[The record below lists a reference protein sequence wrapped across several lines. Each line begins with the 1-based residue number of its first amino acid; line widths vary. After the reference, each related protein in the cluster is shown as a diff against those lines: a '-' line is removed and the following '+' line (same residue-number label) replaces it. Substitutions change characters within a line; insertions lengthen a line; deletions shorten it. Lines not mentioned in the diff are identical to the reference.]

1 MWNDKVTQVHWEPT
15 DKCNSGCAMCPRYDS
30 QGFELS
36 TLENVEW
43 TLESFKK
50 AWTVDFIKDLNK
62 VLACGNFGD
71 PCACKEFVDMYEY
84 MREINPNIELACN
97 TNGSLR
103 TQDWWARLGKVITQR
118 TDRTGGYCTFSID
131 GLEDTNH
138 LYRRGTVWK
147 NIMRN
152 AEAFIT
158 AGGEAHW
165 DFIVFEHNEH
175 QVDEARELAIKMGF
189 KNFNVK
195 RTTRWNQ
202 YKDGQ
207 GAYPVIWKG
216 KYLYDLKQPKE
227 EKFKH
232 NFEDAT
238 YFQQS
243 KYQSFN
249 FHDFQ
254 QVEGKI
260 NKDSRFVNGKYQS
273 IVLHELKIACRA
285 IKNARE
291 YQPANEIFI
300 SAGGHVAPCCFLGS
314 EPFKDYNG
322 VHADKNYVDLINMQG
337 GLTELNM
344 HKNNIYDILQL
355 DIFQKWIPDTWK
367 EDGNRS
373 MRPMKCGQC
382 CGVEFNN
389 LDYGELGD
397 KKDSYLE

>member
-118 TDRTGGYCTFSID
+118 PDRTGGYCTFSID

-152 AEAFIT
+152 AEAFIA

-254 QVEGKI
+254 QAEGKI
-260 NKDSRFVNGKYQS
+260 NKDMRFVNGKYQS

-322 VHADKNYVDLINMQG
+322 VHADKNYVDLIKMQG

-373 MRPMKCGQC
+373 MRPLKCGQC

-397 KKDSYLE
+397 KKDSYL

>member
-1 MWNDKVTQVHWEPT
+1 
-15 DKCNSGCAMCPRYDS
+15 
-30 QGFELS
+30 
-36 TLENVEW
+36 
-43 TLESFKK
+43 
-50 AWTVDFIKDLNK
+50 
-62 VLACGNFGD
+62 
-71 PCACKEFVDMYEY
+71 
-84 MREINPNIELACN
+84 
-97 TNGSLR
+97 
-103 TQDWWARLGKVITQR
+103 
-118 TDRTGGYCTFSID
+118 
-131 GLEDTNH
+131 
-138 LYRRGTVWK
+138 
-147 NIMRN
+147 MRN

-175 QVDEARELAIKMGF
+175 QVDEARNLAIKMGF

-355 DIFQKWIPDTWK
+355 DMFQKWIPDTWK

>member
-118 TDRTGGYCTFSID
+118 PDRTGGYCTFSID

-152 AEAFIT
+152 AEAFIA

-175 QVDEARELAIKMGF
+175 QVDEARDLAIKMGF

-254 QVEGKI
+254 QAEGKI
-260 NKDSRFVNGKYQS
+260 NKDMRFVNGKYQS

-322 VHADKNYVDLINMQG
+322 VHADKNYVDLIKMQG

-373 MRPMKCGQC
+373 MRPLKCGQC

-397 KKDSYLE
+397 KKDSYL

>member
-30 QGFELS
+30 SGFELS

-103 TQDWWARLGKVITQR
+103 TPDWWGRLGKVITQR
-118 TDRTGGYCTFSID
+118 TDRKGGYCTFSID

-152 AEAFIT
+152 AEAFIA

-195 RTTRWNQ
+195 RTTRWNR
-202 YKDGQ
+202 YDNGQ
-207 GAYPVIWKG
+207 GSYPVVWKG
-216 KYLYDLKQPKE
+216 KHLYDLKQPKE

-285 IKNARE
+285 VKNARE

-322 VHADKNYVDLINMQG
+322 VHADKNYVDMINMQG

-355 DIFQKWIPDTWK
+355 DMFQKWIPDTWK

-397 KKDSYLE
+397 KKDSYI

>member
-15 DKCNSGCAMCPRYDS
+15 DKCNSGCPMCPRYDI
-30 QGFELS
+30 QGFEIG
-36 TLENVEW
+36 TLENTEW

-50 AWTVDFIKDLNK
+50 AWTVDFIKDLGK

-103 TQDWWARLGKVITQR
+103 TRDWWARLGKVITERPGQ
-118 TDRTGGYCTFSID
+118 TSGYCTFSLD

-138 LYRRGTVWK
+138 LYRRGTIWK
-147 NIMRN
+147 NIIRN
-152 AEAFIT
+152 AEAFIA
-158 AGGEAHW
+158 AGGVAHW

-195 RTTRWNQ
+195 RTTRWKRYDN
-202 YKDGQ
+202 GQ
-207 GAYPVIWKG
+207 GSYPVVWKG

-249 FHDFQ
+249 LHDFQ
-254 QVEGKI
+254 QVKGKI
-260 NKDSRFVNGKYQS
+260 NKDMRFVNGEYRPV
-273 IVLHELKIACRA
+273 VLHELNIACRA
-285 IKNARE
+285 VKNARE
-291 YQPANEIFI
+291 HQPTNEIFI
-300 SAGGHVAPCCFLGS
+300 SAGGHVSPCCFLGS
-314 EPFKDYNG
+314 EPFKDYARAD
-322 VHADKNYVDLINMQG
+322 ADKNYVDMIKMQG

-373 MRPMKCGQC
+373 MRPLKCGQC

-397 KKDSYLE
+397 KKDSYL

>member
-118 TDRTGGYCTFSID
+118 PDRTGGYCTFSID

-138 LYRRGTVWK
+138 LYRRGTIWK

-152 AEAFIT
+152 AEAFIA

-175 QVDEARELAIKMGF
+175 QVDEARDLAIKMGF

-202 YKDGQ
+202 YKNGQ

-254 QVEGKI
+254 QAEGKI
-260 NKDSRFVNGKYQS
+260 NKDMRFVNGKYQS

-322 VHADKNYVDLINMQG
+322 VHADKNYVDLIKMQG

-373 MRPMKCGQC
+373 MRPLKCGQC

-397 KKDSYLE
+397 KKDSYL

>member
-118 TDRTGGYCTFSID
+118 PNRTGGYCTFSID

-138 LYRRGTVWK
+138 LYRRGTIWK

-152 AEAFIT
+152 AEAFIA

>member
-118 TDRTGGYCTFSID
+118 PDRTGGYCTFSID

-152 AEAFIT
+152 AEAFIA

-175 QVDEARELAIKMGF
+175 QVDEARDLAIKMGF

-202 YKDGQ
+202 YKNGQ

-254 QVEGKI
+254 QTEGKI
-260 NKDSRFVNGKYQS
+260 NKDMRFVNGKYQS

-322 VHADKNYVDLINMQG
+322 VHADKNYVDLIKMQG

>member
-118 TDRTGGYCTFSID
+118 PDRTGGYCTFSID

-152 AEAFIT
+152 AEAFIA

-175 QVDEARELAIKMGF
+175 QVDEARDLAIKMGF

-202 YKDGQ
+202 YKNGQ

-254 QVEGKI
+254 QAEGKI
-260 NKDSRFVNGKYQS
+260 NKDMRFVNGKYQS

-285 IKNARE
+285 VKNARE

-322 VHADKNYVDLINMQG
+322 VHADKNYVDLIKMQG

-367 EDGNRS
+367 ADGNRS
-373 MRPMKCGQC
+373 MRPLKCGQC

-397 KKDSYLE
+397 KKDSYL

>member
-118 TDRTGGYCTFSID
+118 PDRTGGYCTFSID

-138 LYRRGTVWK
+138 LYRRGTIWK

-152 AEAFIT
+152 AEAFIA

-175 QVDEARELAIKMGF
+175 QVDEARDLAIKMGF

-202 YKDGQ
+202 YKNGQ

-254 QVEGKI
+254 QAEGKI
-260 NKDSRFVNGKYQS
+260 NKDMRFVNGKYQS

-322 VHADKNYVDLINMQG
+322 VHADKNYVDLIKMQG

-344 HKNNIYDILQL
+344 HKNNIYNILQL

-373 MRPMKCGQC
+373 MRPLKCGQC

-397 KKDSYLE
+397 KKDSYL

>member
-1 MWNDKVTQVHWEPT
+1 
-15 DKCNSGCAMCPRYDS
+15 MCPRYDS

-118 TDRTGGYCTFSID
+118 PDRTGGYCTFSID

-152 AEAFIT
+152 AEAFIA

-175 QVDEARELAIKMGF
+175 QVDEARDLAIKMGF

-254 QVEGKI
+254 QAEGKI
-260 NKDSRFVNGKYQS
+260 NKDMRFVNGKYQS

-285 IKNARE
+285 VKNARE

-322 VHADKNYVDLINMQG
+322 VHADKNYVDLIKMQG

-373 MRPMKCGQC
+373 MRPLKCGQC

-397 KKDSYLE
+397 KKDSYL

>member
-118 TDRTGGYCTFSID
+118 PDRTGGYCTFSID

-152 AEAFIT
+152 AEAFIA

-175 QVDEARELAIKMGF
+175 QVDEARDLAIKMGF

-202 YKDGQ
+202 YKNGQ

-254 QVEGKI
+254 QTEGKI
-260 NKDSRFVNGKYQS
+260 NKDMRFVNGKYQS

-322 VHADKNYVDLINMQG
+322 VHADKNYVDLIKMQG

-373 MRPMKCGQC
+373 MRPLKCGQC

-397 KKDSYLE
+397 KKDSYL

>member
-118 TDRTGGYCTFSID
+118 PDRTGGYCTFSID

-152 AEAFIT
+152 AEAFIA

-175 QVDEARELAIKMGF
+175 QVDEARDLAIKMGF

-254 QVEGKI
+254 QAEGKI
-260 NKDSRFVNGKYQS
+260 NKDMRFVNGKYQS

-322 VHADKNYVDLINMQG
+322 VHADKNYVDLIKMQG

-355 DIFQKWIPDTWK
+355 DIFRKWIPDTWK

-373 MRPMKCGQC
+373 MRPLKCGQC

-397 KKDSYLE
+397 KKDSYL

>member
-84 MREINPNIELACN
+84 MQEINPKIELACN

-103 TQDWWARLGKVITQR
+103 KPDWWARLGKVITQR
-118 TDRTGGYCTFSID
+118 PDRKGGYCTFSID

-138 LYRRGTVWK
+138 LYRRGTIWK

-152 AEAFIT
+152 AEAFIA

-254 QVEGKI
+254 QAEGKI
-260 NKDSRFVNGKYQS
+260 NKDMRFVNGKYQS

-322 VHADKNYVDLINMQG
+322 VHADKNYVDLIKMQG

-373 MRPMKCGQC
+373 MRPLKCGQC

-397 KKDSYLE
+397 KKDSYL

>member
-103 TQDWWARLGKVITQR
+103 TPDWWRRLGKVITQR
-118 TDRTGGYCTFSID
+118 PDRTGGYCTFSID

-138 LYRRGTVWK
+138 LYRRGTIWK

-254 QVEGKI
+254 QAKGKI
-260 NKDSRFVNGKYQS
+260 NKDLRFVNGKYQS

-285 IKNARE
+285 VKNARE

-322 VHADKNYVDLINMQG
+322 VHADKNYVDLIKMQG

-397 KKDSYLE
+397 KKDSYL